1 MANPNKSSSPLD
13 LTWHHHETTGKLTLV
28 DRLDHANNHA
38 YITRQEKEV
47 EICGDVL
54 TSALNQNKNASI
66 DDFIAALNFYLNNDA
81 FITFRL

>member
-47 EICGDVL
+47 EICGVEV
-54 TSALNQNKNASI
+54 S
-66 DDFIAALNFYLNNDA
+66 
-81 FITFRL
+81 